1 MPSQSLPVAFFLAL
15 SGGFFDAY
23 TYVCRDGVF
32 ANAQTGNMV
41 MLGIS
46 VAKLNLHAS
55 FLYLIPILA
64 FVAGVFLSEV
74 IKQKSSTAESF
85 SKFILLLEVLIL
97 LGVAFIPQRLNMLAN
112 VLISFVC
119 AMQME
124 TFTKFE
130 NQVIATTVSTGN
142 LRKAAEFV
150 FKAVTEKN
158 REDMKIAFMYI
169 LIIALFV
176 FGVVFGTWASDLF
189 GIRSVWIA
197 AALLFIGIVIITR
210 KTEYIPESAA

>member
-119 AMQME
+119 AMQVN
-124 TFTKFE
+124 TFRKWHANGF
-130 NQVIATTVSTGN
+130 ATTMCTGN
-142 LRKAAEFV
+142 LRTATELVNRSIFERNRSLLRKA
-150 FKAVTEKN
+150 
-158 REDMKIAFMYI
+158 
-169 LIIALFV
+169 
-176 FGVVFGTWASDLF
+176 FGYFA
-189 GIRSVWIA
+189 I
-197 AALLFIGIVIITR
+197 IVIFILGAILGFWATNFFAQ
-210 KTEYIPESAA
+210 KAILFAAGMVLLTLVRILLG